1 MAKQNTNVLLH
12 VSRGF
17 WLIYSLTLL
26 PILQEKPL
34 SRSLQRGEDA
44 QFDQVS
50 MFALRTSR
58 LMRHLASSEPLSPF
72 CFLCQC
78 VISES
83 PVLITVTCLCLIG
96 SCCRSTYNRPVCCR
110 MLFQHCTKPK
120 RIQCYRSICPI
131 VNQEEKMGI
140 ECRIAVSLLTTKSV
154 LGTGVYLCDSV
165 RVDKQVPTSLTS
177 SVFIMLH
184 LS

>member
-1 MAKQNTNVLLH
+1 MVLLLWPSRILMCFH
-12 VSRGF
+12 TVSWGF
-17 WLIYSLTLL
+17 WFIYSLTLL
-26 PILQEKPL
+26 RMLQEKPL

-58 LMRHLASSEPLSPF
+58 LMRHLASSGPLSPF

-83 PVLITVTCLCLIG
+83 PVPITVTCLCLIG
-96 SCCRSTYNRPVCCR
+96 SCCRSLYNRPVCCR

-120 RIQCYRSICPI
+120 RIRCYRSICPI

-140 ECRIAVSLLTTKSV
+140 ESAKLSAELLCHS
-154 LGTGVYLCDSV
+154 
-165 RVDKQVPTSLTS
+165 
-177 SVFIMLH
+177 
-184 LS
+184 